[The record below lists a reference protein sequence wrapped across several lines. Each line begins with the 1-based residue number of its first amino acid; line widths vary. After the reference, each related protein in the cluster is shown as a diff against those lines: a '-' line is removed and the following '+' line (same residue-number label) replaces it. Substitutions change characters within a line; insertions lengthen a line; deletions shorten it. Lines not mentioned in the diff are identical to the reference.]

1 MAIFIVLWPY
11 LLTTKLRCLQKKNIG
26 HTTAAAHTA
35 ALPAIRFSN
44 KAEDFDGASFGAK
57 WFKIMVLQLV
67 TSS

>member
-1 MAIFIVLWPY
+1 MR
-11 LLTTKLRCLQKKNIG
+11 TKTPERRPLDQR
-26 HTTAAAHTA
+26 TAAAHTA

>member
-1 MAIFIVLWPY
+1 MELEK
-11 LLTTKLRCLQKKNIG
+11 LL
-26 HTTAAAHTA
+26 AHISLCAA

-44 KAEDFDGASFGAK
+44 KAEDFDGASLGAK